1 MVKPHFDG
9 QMPMSSPCLPF
20 LLCFGTA
27 RNRGA
32 WMVKAQA
39 WRQKAS
45 PHGPSLGWKI
55 MEEPMAKIGRLVTYI
70 NIVLYMYNSFGH
82 PGVYEGIQYLG
93 PF

>member
-1 MVKPHFDG
+1 MAKPHFDG

-20 LLCFGTA
+20 LLCFGTV

-55 MEEPMAKIGRLVTYI
+55 LEEPMAKIGRLVTYKYCI
-70 NIVLYMYNSFGH
+70 IYVKQLWTSWC
-82 PGVYEGIQYLG
+82 V
-93 PF
+93 